1 MAERRDVGEQ
11 RRLDVLAGDQQ
22 LHGLEARIARSVDE
36 ILALCDEQPQ
46 LLAPAPLVQLAD
58 ELELLV
64 VARADQVR
72 R

>member
-1 MAERRDVGEQ
+1 M
-11 RRLDVLAGDQQ
+11 
-22 LHGLEARIARSVDE
+22 ARSVDE
-36 ILALCDEQPQ
+36 VLALCHEQPQ

>member
-1 MAERRDVGEQ
+1 MPERRDVGEQ

-22 LHGLEARIARSVDE
+22 LHGLEARIACGVDE
-36 ILALCDEQPQ
+36 ILALSDEQPQ